1 MSEWLD
7 VDTLFDYMCN
17 CFLSYE
23 AVGEQMKQCTGEMV
37 TLAMEDLMVD
47 GDDEDQ
53 ENEDNDG
60 EDRHTGGRT
69 PDRTDDMADGR
80 MDVTDGLTQGR

>member
-7 VDTLFDYMCN
+7 VDPLFDYMCN

-23 AVGEQMKQCTGEMV
+23 AVGEQMKRWTGEMV

-47 GDDEDQ
+47 GDDED
-53 ENEDNDG
+53 
-60 EDRHTGGRT
+60 
-69 PDRTDDMADGR
+69 
-80 MDVTDGLTQGR
+80 